1 MGLSSEAKKATAM
14 RTVAVAND
22 AATHCMKDASA
33 KGRLATT
40 DRVPQGAAVSPA
52 RFADLP
58 GLSLSLLAGVAAL
71 LGPDATMTSVQAATL
86 PPLLA
91 GRDVVAK
98 ARTGTGK
105 TLAFMLPTLQT
116 LLRDTSDATG
126 GRTTRVSAPIRN
138 ENKAAIRAL
147 VLSPTRELAQQICVA
162 TQGLL
167 RGTNLRAEA
176 IVGGVKG
183 RDATA
188 LRPKL
193 DVLVA
198 TPGRLVDHIENTP
211 GFRNRLSGLK
221 VPLQAFWHP
230 DTTTHRRITLADKT
244 NAAHCHSLGTATHCT
259 VKV

>member
-1 MGLSSEAKKATAM
+1 MGLSSEAKKATA
-14 RTVAVAND
+14 RRHVAVAND
-22 AATHCMKDASA
+22 AATHCVKDANA

-40 DRVPQGAAVSPA
+40 DRVPQGAAVSSA

-71 LGPDATMTSVQAATL
+71 LGPDATMTPVQAATL

-116 LLRDTSDATG
+116 LLLDTSDTTG
-126 GRTTRVSAPIRN
+126 GRTTRVPASGRSAPNKN

-188 LRPKL
+188 LRPRL

-221 VPLQAFWHP
+221 VPLQAFWHL
-230 DTTTHRRITLADKT
+230 DTTNIHA
-244 NAAHCHSLGTATHCT
+244 
-259 VKV
+259 